1 MPDTQAKYLTHIIS
15 FNPYNNPEVVTIS
28 IPVFQ

>member
-1 MPDTQAKYLTHIIS
+1 MPGTQANYPTHIIS
-15 FNPYNNPEVVTIS
+15 FNPYNNPEVVTII